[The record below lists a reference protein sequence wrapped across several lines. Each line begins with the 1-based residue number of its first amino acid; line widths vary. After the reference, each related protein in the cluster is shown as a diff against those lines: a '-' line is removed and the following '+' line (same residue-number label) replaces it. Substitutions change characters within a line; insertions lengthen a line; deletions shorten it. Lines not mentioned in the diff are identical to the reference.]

1 MVEAVE
7 ERENVYLPCWQ
18 VSKLTI
24 IRDDAEAAQR
34 AFHGGKLNL
43 HLPEVEVE
51 DVEEVEEHPGPAI
64 VPRAPENIAGVERST
79 IAETLDPTR
88 YQFEP

>member
-1 MVEAVE
+1 MLEGVE
-7 ERENVYLPCWQ
+7 ERENVYLPCWR
-18 VSKLTI
+18 VSKITI
-24 IRDDAEAAQR
+24 TKDDAEVAQR

-64 VPRAPENIAGVERST
+64 VPGAPENITGVERGT
-79 IAETLDPTR
+79 KAKTLDPTR
-88 YQFEP
+88 YRFEP